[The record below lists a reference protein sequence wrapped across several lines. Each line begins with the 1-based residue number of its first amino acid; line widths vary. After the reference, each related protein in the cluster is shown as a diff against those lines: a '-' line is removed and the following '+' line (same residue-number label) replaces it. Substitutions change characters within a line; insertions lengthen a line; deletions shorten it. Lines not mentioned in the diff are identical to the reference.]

1 LGGKGSGGTRVGSGQ
16 KPKTLAEKLLVGS
29 ARKKDKDRAAALN
42 SAPIEPFD
50 APIDLT
56 SEERLVW
63 ERLAPSA
70 FKSKTLTKA
79 TEYQFVLLCRNVVL
93 ERELA
98 VNPEMRGGANH
109 RGILQRIDSQLTK
122 FVLSPMGKPLIED
135 APKPDD
141 PFAAF
146 DDEVLN

>member
-1 LGGKGSGGTRVGSGQ
+1 LAKGGARVGSGR
-16 KPKTLAEKLLVGS
+16 KPKSLAEKLLIGS
-29 ARKKDKDRAAALN
+29 ARGKDRRRASAL
-42 SAPIEPFD
+42 SATPVEAFD
-50 APIDLT
+50 APDDLT
-56 SEERLVW
+56 AAEKLVW

-135 APKPDD
+135 APKVDD